1 MSEIKIKVAEEIIRR
16 CLNDLGAIIR
26 HIPEGRD
33 GEKFEIKCS
42 NGTKLFARVKKEEIS
57 QEMPYQEADV
67 LKHIDSKH
75 IIKPI
80 IIDRVGGYY
89 IIIRPFIEGMS
100 LEERLQSG
108 PLNLNEVRKL
118 AITLIEC
125 VEALSVA
132 GAVHFDIKPA
142 NIISGNDG
150 NFYLIDFGT
159 AKFLKKMRTE
169 RVYPARRCIAPEVL
183 GYLFNPTALSFQ
195 QLSSLSDMYG
205 VGAVLYSVI
214 TGHGISEI
222 LKSSKE
228 ILQQMPPSINYF
240 KPNFDPKITQL
251 VDSLLSKE
259 PHRRMRPDDAKK
271 LINGED
277 ILIKSIPIF
286 FLKTKSGRGSEHSGM
301 LNPIIEGK
309 DLTGIYWTPDNPPA
323 FPKKV
328 SNHNFIW
335 ETSVRSDIKK
345 IEEDLSHQY
354 RCGVLA
360 LCVPGSELENPIDAN
375 VLQKNLEIVDKA
387 IEWRRKFAKH
397 LSIFVV
403 IAIDEALLISSDINS
418 VKNAYASK
426 NIDGIIIRI
435 CFPNKMFFDCR
446 HLKAIKGFINPWT
459 EKKRTV
465 LFDGDLSVI
474 PLILFGVSGFIS
486 STYPKVNLLIK
497 RRIIPPFSRKAN
509 SMYIG
514 KFLAMVSYDSVMS
527 LRGIDKTL
535 VGCSCPACSS
545 TIMKLTTNWAQGWG
559 RSERRKHFI
568 YTIPNELK
576 LIKNSSPERLKERI
590 SQAQRSAKRF
600 PYISLDLAHLKI
612 WLDFL
617 S

>member
-1 MSEIKIKVAEEIIRR
+1 MSEIKIKIAEEIIHKR
-16 CLNDLGAIIR
+16 LNDPGVIIR
-26 HIPEGRD
+26 HIPEGKD
-33 GEKFEIKCS
+33 GEKFEIESS
-42 NGTKLFARVKKEEIS
+42 NGSKLFARIKKEEIS

-89 IIIRPFIEGMS
+89 IIIRPFIEGIS
-100 LEERLQSG
+100 LEERLKRG

-125 VEALSVA
+125 VGALSVA

-142 NIISGNDG
+142 NIISGDDG

-183 GYLFNPTALSFQ
+183 EYLFNPTTLSFQ

-205 VGAVLYSVI
+205 VGAVLYSAI

-397 LSIFVV
+397 LLIFVM

-435 CFPNKMFFDCR
+435 CFPNKMFFDFR
-446 HLKAIKGFINPWT
+446 HLKAIKDFINPWA

-474 PLILFGVSGFIS
+474 PLIFFGVSGFIS

-514 KFLAMVSYDSVMS
+514 KFLAMVSYDSVIS

-535 VGCSCPACSS
+535 VSCSCPACSS
-545 TIMKLTTNWAQGWG
+545 TIMKSTANWAQSWR

-568 YTIPNELK
+568 YTIPDELK
-576 LIKNSSPERLKERI
+576 SIKNSSPERLKERI
-590 SQAQRSAKRF
+590 SQAQRSAKKF
-600 PYISLDLAHLKI
+600 PYISIDLAHLKI
-612 WLDFL
+612 WFDFL